1 MTEALEEAISL
12 HRRGELDRAAAA
24 YRRILEAAPGNADA
38 LHYLGVLSHQKGD
51 SDRAVELIEKALE
64 HSPNYRDAVK
74 NLGNVHKES
83 GRHGRAE
90 RCYRKAI
97 ELDADDGDAWNNL
110 CIVLKLQGHYE
121 DAIAA
126 GQMSVSV
133 SPTNAIAWLN
143 LGNTLA
149 KAGQLEEALAAYQRA
164 INLEP
169 GLAVAHHGLSQMMHQ
184 LNRKGRISPA
194 AFEEWMAA
202 YRSWLQEVPESPVGR
217 FMLAA
222 ISGDSTCSRAPDRY
236 VCELFDGFAAS
247 FDEDLARLEYRV
259 PELIRAKLESIYP
272 APDGDLRVLDAGCGT
287 GLCGPLLKPYA
298 RSLDGV
304 DLAGGMLA
312 RAKRLAVYDQLVKAE
327 LTEFLAKCESRYDL
341 IVSADTLC
349 YFGPLDA
356 VVGAV
361 CTALAP
367 GGVFVFS
374 VEELSEA
381 RDEGFLLRHSGRYC
395 HAASYVKDCLA
406 EAGMASQSVDREI
419 LRKEGGEPVSGL
431 IVAAGKSA
439 CAGKNERTIFG

>member
-1 MTEALEEAISL
+1 MTEALESAINL
-12 HRRGELDRAAAA
+12 HRRGELDRAEAA
-24 YRRILEAAPGNADA
+24 YRRILEASPGNADA

-51 SDRAVELIEKALE
+51 STHGVELIEKALE
-64 HSPNYRDAVK
+64 QSPNYPDALK

-90 RCYRKAI
+90 QCYRKAI
-97 ELDADDGDAWNNL
+97 KLDADDADAWNNL

-121 DAIAA
+121 DAIEA
-126 GQMSVSV
+126 GQRSVSV
-133 SPTNAIAWLN
+133 GPTNAIAWLN

-149 KAGQLEEALAAYQRA
+149 KAGQLEKAVSAYQRA

-169 GLAVAHHGLSQMMHQ
+169 GLAVAHHGLSQVIHQ
-184 LNRKGRISPA
+184 LNRKGRISAA

-202 YRSWLQEVPESPVGR
+202 YRSWLQKVPESPVGR

-222 ISGDSTCSRAPDRY
+222 ISGDSTCPRAPDRY

-259 PELIRAKLESIYP
+259 PELIRTKLESIYRAP
-272 APDGDLRVLDAGCGT
+272 ASDLRVLDAGCGT

-304 DLAGGMLA
+304 DLSCGMLA
-312 RAKRLAVYDQLVKAE
+312 RAQRLGVYDQLVEAE
-327 LTEFLAKCESRYDL
+327 LTEFLSEPESAYDL

-349 YFGPLDA
+349 YFGPLDTVLRA
-356 VVGAV
+356 VSN
-361 CTALAP
+361 ALAP
-367 GGVFVFS
+367 GGVLVFS
-374 VEELSEA
+374 VEELSDA
-381 RDEGFLLRHSGRYC
+381 RDKGFLLRHSGRYC
-395 HAASYVKDCLA
+395 HAASYVKECLA
-406 EAGMASQSVDREI
+406 EAGMTLQSVDRET

-431 IVAAGKSA
+431 IVAADFRNKV
-439 CAGKNERTIFG
+439 